1 MTAPTDESPR
11 RDPAAPPRLHW
22 DVSDLSST
30 RCDVAS
36 ATDAGTQVVLNF
48 GVNRAQGQTSA
59 EIGVELR
66 HRIVLDL
73 VAAKRLQD
81 LLTRVIAEH
90 EASRA
95 VPK

>member
-1 MTAPTDESPR
+1 MTTPKDDGPR
-11 RDPAAPPRLHW
+11 NDPAAPPRLSW
-22 DVSDLSST
+22 DVSALSST

-36 ATDAGTQVVLNF
+36 ATDARTRVVLNF